1 MKRMIVT
8 LVLSF
13 AVFGC
18 TRDTGALEVKA
29 GSDVTLQKR
38 DGVTVSGRLVEA
50 KADRVIVEGRDGMK
64 TEVAR
69 ADIQSL
75 RATPAAA
82 ETRDADRPVGS
93 TGTLDQSARVDR
105 NAAAPGTTARRAD
118 QRDGDRA
125 IAKNPSSSVEYR
137 EVTVPAGTV
146 LPLELKSTVSSATS
160 HVEDPVHATLRRAI
174 AIKGLTALPAG
185 TAVVGHV
192 TNAKRSARVKGRAQV
207 GFRFTQIDLPGE
219 GGRLAI
225 RTSAVGRVAPGT
237 KKRDAAEIGG
247 GAAGGAIIGGIL
259 GGGKGAAKGGA
270 IGGAAGTGVVLGTR
284 GKEVAVR
291 AGTPVSV
298 RLLAPLTVRVPVR

>member
-1 MKRMIVT
+1 MKRMIVPVT
-8 LVLSF
+8 LVMSF
-13 AVFGC
+13 ALLGC

-38 DGVTVSGRLVEA
+38 DGVTVNGRLVEA
-50 KADRVIVEGRDGMK
+50 KGDRVVIENRDGVK
-64 TEVAR
+64 TQVAR
-69 ADIQSL
+69 TDIQSL
-75 RATPAAA
+75 RATPVASD
-82 ETRDADRPVGS
+82 TREADRPVGS
-93 TGTLDQSARVDR
+93 TGTLDESAAPTRDR
-105 NAAAPGTTARRAD
+105 NASASATRGSDPRDTEPARD
-118 QRDGDRA
+118 
-125 IAKNPSSSVEYR
+125 ISSVEYR

-160 HVEDPVHATLRRAI
+160 HVEDPVHATLRRSI
-174 AIKGLTALPAG
+174 AIKGVTALPAG

-192 TNAKRSARVKGRAQV
+192 TNAKRSARIKGRGQV
-207 GFRFTQIDLPGE
+207 GFRFTQVDLPGE

-247 GAAGGAIIGGIL
+247 GAVGGAIIGGIV

-270 IGGAAGTGVVLGTR
+270 VGGAAGTGVVLATR
-284 GKEVAVR
+284 GKDVAVR

-298 RLLAPLTVRVPVR
+298 RLLAPLTVRVRVK